1 MIGKRLKLARSA
13 SGLSLRE
20 LEDRLGGL
28 VSAQAIGK
36 YERDEMMPGSEVF
49 IALARALSVSEDYLL
64 RQDDVEL
71 VGVEFRKHRVEKAKD
86 RARVQAQILSAVE
99 RYLEVEDLLALSSS
113 WQRPKGFPQKARR
126 PADGEEA
133 AAALRIAWK
142 LGIDPIPSLAE
153 FLEEKAIKIVSIP
166 LSERVSG
173 VKATVRQKG
182 GAIVQAIVLN
192 SEHPGERQRFTLS
205 HELGHLVMDLGSV
218 PEKIAEAI
226 CNRFAGAF
234 LVPEQTLRAELGN
247 NRTSISIAELFSLKK
262 LFGVSA
268 QAIAYRA
275 SDLGII
281 NDSLKQA
288 VFIEFGKRGWRKG
301 EPPSTVIPKEYPAR
315 FKRLCLRALS
325 EEVISLSKGAEL
337 LDMGS
342 RELLASL
349 DQPAATPADD
359 SPPGV

>member
-36 YERDEMMPGSEVF
+36 YERDEMMPGSGVL
-49 IALARALSVSEDYLL
+49 IALARALGVSEDYLL

-71 VGVEFRKHRVEKAKD
+71 VGVEFRKHRLDKAKD

-99 RYLEVEDLLALSSS
+99 RYLEVEDLLAVSSV
-113 WQRPKGFPQKARR
+113 WHMPKGFPQKARR

-133 AAALRIAWK
+133 AKALRLAWNV
-142 LGIDPIPSLAE
+142 GVDPIPSLAE
-153 FLEEKAIKIVSIP
+153 FLEEKAIKIVSTP
-166 LSERVSG
+166 LPERVSG
-173 VKATVRQKG
+173 VKANVRQKD
-182 GAIVQAIVLN
+182 GALVQAIVLN
-192 SEHPGERQRFTLS
+192 GEHPGERQRFTLS
-205 HELGHLVMDLGSV
+205 HELGHLVLDLGSG
-218 PEKIAEAI
+218 PEKIAETI

-234 LVPEQTLRAELGN
+234 LVPEQALRAELGN
-247 NRTSISIAELFSLKK
+247 SRTSISIAELFSLKK

-275 SDLGII
+275 NDLGII

-288 VFIEFGKRGWRKG
+288 VFIEFGKRGWRKR
-301 EPPSTVIPKEYPAR
+301 EPESELIPKEHPAR

-325 EEVISLSKGAEL
+325 EEVISLSKAAEL
-337 LDMGS
+337 LDVGS

-349 DQPAATPADD
+349 DEPASAAGDD
-359 SPPGV
+359 SPPSV

>member
-1 MIGKRLKLARSA
+1 MIGERLKLARSA
-13 SGLSLRE
+13 AGLSLRE
-20 LEDRLGGL
+20 LEQRLGGL

-36 YERDEMMPGSEVF
+36 YERNEMMPGSEVF

-64 RQDDVEL
+64 RQDDVQL
-71 VGVEFRKHRVEKAKD
+71 VGVEFRKHRLEKAKD

-99 RYLEVEDLLALSSS
+99 RYLEVEDLLALSSA
-113 WQRPKGFPQKARR
+113 WKMPKGFPQTARR

-133 AAALRIAWK
+133 AKALRVAWD
-142 LGIDPIPSLAE
+142 LGVDPIPSLAE

-173 VKATVRQKG
+173 VKANVKQKDG
-182 GAIVQAIVLN
+182 DLVQAIVLN
-192 SEHPGERQRFTLS
+192 SEHPPERQRFTLS
-205 HELGHLVMDLGSV
+205 HELGHLLLDLRYVS
-218 PEKIAEAI
+218 EKIAEAI

-234 LVPEQTLRAELGN
+234 LVPEQMLRAELGN

-275 SDLGII
+275 NDLDII

-301 EPPSTVIPKEYPAR
+301 EPESELIPKEHPAR

-325 EEVISLSKGAEL
+325 EEVISLSKAAEL

-349 DQPAATPADD
+349 DETAPASADE
-359 SPPGV
+359 SPPRV

>member
-1 MIGKRLKLARSA
+1 VIGERLKLARSA

-20 LEDRLGGL
+20 LEDRVGGL

-36 YERDEMMPGSEVF
+36 YERDEMMPGSGVL

-99 RYLEVEDLLALSSS
+99 RYLEVEDLLALSSA
-113 WQRPKGFPQKARR
+113 WHMPKGLPKARR
-126 PADGEEA
+126 PLDGEEA
-133 AAALRIAWK
+133 AKALRAHWK
-142 LGIDPIPSLAE
+142 LGVDPIPSLAE
-153 FLEEKAIKIVSIP
+153 FLEEKAIKIISVP
-166 LSERVSG
+166 LPERVSG
-173 VKATVRQKG
+173 VKATVKQKNG
-182 GAIVQAIVLN
+182 TLVQAIVLN
-192 SEHPGERQRFTLS
+192 SEQPGERQRFTLS
-205 HELGHLVMDLGSV
+205 HELGHLVLDLRSV
-218 PEKIAEAI
+218 EEKIAEAI

-234 LVPEQTLRAELGN
+234 LVPEHTLRAELGN

-288 VFIEFGKRGWRKG
+288 VFIEFGKRGWRKV
-301 EPPSTVIPKEYPAR
+301 EPESELIPREHPAR

-325 EEVISLSKGAEL
+325 EEVISLSKAAEL
-337 LDMGS
+337 LDIGS

-349 DQPAATPADD
+349 DNPASARADD
-359 SPPGV
+359 SSPCV

>member
-13 SGLSLRE
+13 SGLSLRG
-20 LEDRLGGL
+20 LEDCLGGL

-36 YERDEMMPGSEVF
+36 YERDEMMPGSEVL
-49 IALARALSVSEDYLL
+49 IALARALNVSEDYLL

-99 RYLEVEDLLALSSS
+99 RYLEVEDLLALSSA
-113 WQRPKGFPQKARR
+113 WQMPKGLPKARR
-126 PADGEEA
+126 SPDGEEA
-133 AAALRIAWK
+133 AKALRAEWK
-142 LGIDPIPSLAE
+142 LGVDPIPSLAE
-153 FLEEKAIKIVSIP
+153 FLEEKAIKIISVP
-166 LSERVSG
+166 LPERVSG
-173 VKATVRQKG
+173 VKATVKQKDG
-182 GAIVQAIVLN
+182 TLIQAIVLN

-205 HELGHLVMDLGSV
+205 HELGHLVLDLRSV
-218 PEKIAEAI
+218 EEKTAEAI

-247 NRTSISIAELFSLKK
+247 NRTSISIAELFSLKR
-262 LFGVSA
+262 LYGVSA

-281 NDSLKQA
+281 NESLKQA
-288 VFIEFGKRGWRKG
+288 VFIEFGKRGWRRV
-301 EPPSTVIPKEYPAR
+301 EPESELIPREHPAR

-325 EEVISLSKGAEL
+325 EEVISL
-337 LDMGS
+337 
-342 RELLASL
+342 
-349 DQPAATPADD
+349 
-359 SPPGV
+359 